1 MDIALEQ
8 TSATRRKNR
17 HTFFRLIGFLRPYR
31 VGLAISV
38 VLAVGAQAAQIA
50 IILLSG
56 AAIGAIKNGHH
67 QQLWTLIALI
77 LATGVARA
85 LLMSGRRFIAGDQ
98 ALRVE
103 YDLRMRI
110 YSKLVRLSFSFFDR
124 HQTGQLLSRST
135 VDLTLVRFFLGY
147 GLIFFAQHVLTVFGV
162 AAVMLYLDWRLA
174 LVTIAVTPF
183 IVAVAYRYSHIS
195 HPVLRDVQQ
204 KMADVS
210 TSAEENITGVHVV
223 KAFAQEDAEAERF
236 AERNERLFARSIQA
250 NRQQSFYI
258 PLLGFIPLFAQA
270 GVLLYG
276 GWMVIHGQLALQ
288 WFVSFAFLLNMLMLP
303 LRQIGNWI
311 GQAQRATA
319 SGERIFE
326 IVDEPEEISERP
338 GARELPDGPGEIRFE
353 QVSFSYS
360 SGRTVLEGVDL
371 VLEPGKTVALIGQT
385 GSGKTTLA
393 SLVPRFYDVT
403 SGRVLVDG
411 ADVRELKL
419 SALRP
424 EVGVIAQDPFLFSA
438 SVREN
443 IAFGR
448 PEASLEEVE
457 NAARL
462 AQAHE
467 FIKRLP
473 GGYETEVGERGV
485 TLSGGQRQR
494 LAIARALLTDP
505 RILILDDATA
515 SVDATTEAQIRS
527 GLEQAVR
534 GRTTIV
540 IAHRLSTIA
549 LANEIVVLEQGRI
562 AARGSHE
569 QLLGTSAIYRE
580 IYEHGL
586 VEQEMAG
593 RLEEHAD
600 DGDGN
605 GRVPR

>member
-8 TSATRRKNR
+8 TPATRRKNR
-17 HTFFRLIGFLRPYR
+17 RTFFRLIGFLRPYR

-38 VLAVGAQAAQIA
+38 VLAVGAQVAQIA

-56 AAIGAIKNGHH
+56 KAIGAIKNGQH

-77 LATGVARA
+77 VATGVARA
-85 LLMSGRRFIAGDQ
+85 LFMSGRRFIAGKQ
-98 ALRVE
+98 ALGVE

-174 LVTIAVTPF
+174 LVTIAVTPL
-183 IVAVAYRYSHIS
+183 IVAIAYRYSHIS

-204 KMADVS
+204 KMADVA

-236 AERNERLFARSIQA
+236 AERNERLFRRSIQA

-276 GWMVIHGQLALQ
+276 GWLVIHGQLALQ
-288 WFVSFAFLLNMLMLP
+288 WFVSFAFLLNMLMFP

-326 IVDEPEEISERP
+326 IVDEPEEIAERP
-338 GARELPDGPGEIRFE
+338 GASELPAGPGEIRFE
-353 QVSFSYS
+353 QVGFSYAT
-360 SGRTVLEGVDL
+360 GRTVLENVDL

-393 SLVPRFYDVT
+393 SLVPRFYDAT

-411 ADVRELKL
+411 ADVRDLKL
-419 SALRP
+419 SSLRP
-424 EVGVIAQDPFLFSA
+424 QVGVIAQDPFLFSA

-457 NAARL
+457 SAARL

-467 FIKRLP
+467 FIECLP
-473 GGYETEVGERGV
+473 DGYETELGERGV

-494 LAIARALLTDP
+494 LAIARALLTNP

-549 LANEIVVLEQGRI
+549 LADEIVVLERGRI

-569 QLLGTSAIYRE
+569 ELLGTSEIYRE

-593 RLEEHAD
+593 RLEEHAG
-600 DGDGN
+600 DGDTN
-605 GRVPR
+605 GRAPQ

>member
-223 KAFAQEDAEAERF
+223 KAFAQENAEAERF

-424 EVGVIAQDPFLFSA
+424 EIGVIAQDPFLFSA